1 MNTKEIKEQL
11 ASEFFG
17 NRCAVCHKPYKPNEK
32 WVIHHLWY
40 EDYQKKW
47 KDFKK
52 KNSYDQD
59 AYHQDLQKQVRRNPK
74 QFVLIHNSHHAF
86 IHKLAHWKKE
96 NRARILDIVGRM
108 DR

>member
-17 NRCAVCHKPYKPNEK
+17 NRCAVCHKSYTPNEK

-40 EDYQKKW
+40 EDYQKKYN
-47 KDFKK
+47 DFTT
-52 KNSYDQD
+52 QD